1 MVTITVFHVKTYNSD
16 GQKVFSKKA
25 ARQLLKI
32 RHRGQFNQYLETL
45 NITRI
50 GWAELREMLALK
62 LFLAARYGYHSH
74 LMWRNL
80 KPKQREYILTK
91 FDINLDEQFRRLQDE
106 YQRICS
112 KW

>member
-1 MVTITVFHVKTYNSD
+1 MTATTVFHVKTYNAD

-62 LFLAARYGYHSH
+62 LFLAARYGYHS
-74 LMWRNL
+74 
-80 KPKQREYILTK
+80 
-91 FDINLDEQFRRLQDE
+91 
-106 YQRICS
+106 QRIH
-112 KW
+112 